1 MWTLI
6 DSWLSSTFPRYCELP
21 PHICWRSTTLTNHF
35 GRELQKRIED
45 INTPSSIYNISRTD
59 TMTDATIYTPNRDWD
74 QTDTKKRKRGP
85 DNEIVNGVDG
95 NAGSGAVYTGQVK
108 TNAHLRTVHTE
119 LKAEYE
125 ELGSLCVSCP

>member
-1 MWTLI
+1 
-6 DSWLSSTFPRYCELP
+6 
-21 PHICWRSTTLTNHF
+21 
-35 GRELQKRIED
+35 
-45 INTPSSIYNISRTD
+45 
-59 TMTDATIYTPNRDWD
+59 MTDATIYTPNRDLD

-125 ELGSLCVSCP
+125 ELGSLCVSCPRSQDRACDTSLRTVSGKAEVVGEPNNAQVSLVPFPFLLV